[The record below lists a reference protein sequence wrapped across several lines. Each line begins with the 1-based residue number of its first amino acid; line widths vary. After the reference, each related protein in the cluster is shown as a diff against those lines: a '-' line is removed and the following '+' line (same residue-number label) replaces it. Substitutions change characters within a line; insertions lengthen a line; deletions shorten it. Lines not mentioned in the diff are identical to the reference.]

1 MLTAGWLRPGSGLHG
16 LCSAGSLASG
26 PCLGFTS
33 AWTSGAAEGVGT
45 LRQRAPCPWVEAGQA
60 AWCAE
65 VEFRTALVRGSS
77 TLLGGSIAA
86 EGDSTAEV
94 GGSNTLVV
102 GSMAGVRGS
111 NTLVGGSN
119 TLVGGSIAGMEGSNT
134 LVAGSTASALD
145 DTFWSGCAL
154 QGERHTS
161 EQVRSLRDAPPRRTS
176 CLVQNCPIS
185 TLAWCLH

>member
-1 MLTAGWLRPGSGLHG
+1 MLTASWLREGSGLHV

-33 AWTSGAAEGVGT
+33 AWTSGTAEGLGT
-45 LRQRAPCPWVEAGQA
+45 LGQRAPWPWVEVGKA
-60 AWCAE
+60 ACCAE
-65 VEFRTALVRGSS
+65 VEFSSVLVGGNS

-94 GGSNTLVV
+94 GDSNPL
-102 GSMAGVRGS
+102 VRGS
-111 NTLVGGSN
+111 NTWVGC
-119 TLVGGSIAGMEGSNT
+119 SIAGMEGSNP

-154 QGERHTS
+154 QRKRH
-161 EQVRSLRDAPPRRTS
+161 
-176 CLVQNCPIS
+176 
-185 TLAWCLH
+185 

>member
-33 AWTSGAAEGVGT
+33 AWTSGAAEGVGNVG
-45 LRQRAPCPWVEAGQA
+45 QRAPCPWVEAGQA

-77 TLLGGSIAA
+77 TLLEGSIAA
-86 EGDSTAEV
+86 EGDSIPEV

-102 GSMAGVRGS
+102 GSMAGVQ
-111 NTLVGGSN
+111 
-119 TLVGGSIAGMEGSNT
+119 GSNT

-145 DTFWSGCAL
+145 ETFWSGCAL

-161 EQVRSLRDAPPRRTS
+161 EEVWSLRDAAPRRTS
-176 CLVQNCPIS
+176 CLVQSCPIS